1 MKSDVSALLD
11 GELEAHEAKAAFAA
25 LHDEGE
31 LRRAWDEYQ
40 TIGAALRHE
49 DRLGAC
55 LTARVMAGLAHDV
68 TVLTPRSPR
77 ATAWHR
83 PLMALAAS
91 VAGVAVVGWVAFS
104 GQLAPTQV
112 GSVQLASAVP
122 SRPAAG
128 ATVAAGAPATPARPA
143 VRREMQDYVAAHQA
157 QVAVGQVMG
166 GTQHIRTV
174 SAGMGDERR

>member
-25 LHDEGE
+25 LRDEGE

-55 LTARVMAGLAHDV
+55 LATRVMADLAHDV
-68 TVLTPRSPR
+68 TVLAPRSLRPD
-77 ATAWHR
+77 AWHR
-83 PLMALAAS
+83 PLLALAAS

-104 GQLAPTQV
+104 APLSPAPVGAGSLATAVPTQPATIAV
-112 GSVQLASAVP
+112 VSA
-122 SRPAAG
+122 A
-128 ATVAAGAPATPARPA
+128 ATVSPGT
-143 VRREMQDYVAAHQA
+143 RREMQDYLAAHQA
-157 QVAVGQVMG
+157 HVPAAQILG

-174 SAGMGDERR
+174 SVGVGGERR

>member
-25 LHDEGE
+25 LRDEGD

-55 LTARVMAGLAHDV
+55 LATRVMADLAHDV
-68 TVLTPRSPR
+68 TVLAPR
-77 ATAWHR
+77 APRADAWHR
-83 PLMALAAS
+83 PLLALAAS

-104 GQLAPTQV
+104 APVSPVGPGPLAKVAPTQPTAIA
-112 GSVQLASAVP
+112 SVATA
-122 SRPAAG
+122 
-128 ATVAAGAPATPARPA
+128 ATVAPGA
-143 VRREMQDYVAAHQA
+143 RREMQDYLAAHQA
-157 QVAVGQVMG
+157 HVPAAQVLG

-174 SAGMGDERR
+174 SVGVGGERR

>member
-25 LHDEGE
+25 LRDEGE

-55 LTARVMAGLAHDV
+55 LATRVMADLAHDV
-68 TVLTPRSPR
+68 TVLAPRPPR
-77 ATAWHR
+77 ADAWHR
-83 PLMALAAS
+83 PLLALAAS

-104 GQLAPTQV
+104 APLSPAPLGQGPMAKAAPTQEIAIA
-112 GSVQLASAVP
+112 SVATAASVA
-122 SRPAAG
+122 PAA
-128 ATVAAGAPATPARPA
+128 
-143 VRREMQDYVAAHQA
+143 RREMQDYLAAHQA
-157 QVAVGQVMG
+157 HVPAAQLLG
-166 GTQHIRTV
+166 GTQNIRTV
-174 SAGMGDERR
+174 SVVDGGERR

>member
-25 LHDEGE
+25 LRDEGE

-49 DRLGAC
+49 EGLGAG

-68 TVLTPRSPR
+68 TVLAPRPPR
-77 ATAWHR
+77 AMAWQR

-104 GQLAPTQV
+104 GQLAPAPV
-112 GSVQLASAVP
+112 GSVQLAGAVP
-122 SRPAAG
+122 AQPAAV
-128 ATVAAGAPATPARPA
+128 ATVAAGAPATPA
-143 VRREMQDYVAAHQA
+143 VRREMQNYLAAHQA
-157 QVAVGQVMG
+157 QVAVAQVLG

-174 SAGMGDERR
+174 SVGTGDERR